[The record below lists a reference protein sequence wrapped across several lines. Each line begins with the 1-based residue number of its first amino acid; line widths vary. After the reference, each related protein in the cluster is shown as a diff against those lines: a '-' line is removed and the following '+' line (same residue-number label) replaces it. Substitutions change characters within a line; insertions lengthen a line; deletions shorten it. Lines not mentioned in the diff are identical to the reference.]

1 MHAVLVMDD
10 PRPLRLFGS
19 ELSPYSVKVR
29 SYLRYKRIPHRWVV
43 RDSTTLAEFQRHAR
57 LPLIP
62 LVLAPDGT
70 AMQDSTP
77 IIDAL
82 EARHPE
88 PSIHPAEPAL
98 AFLSALIEEYADE
111 WGNKPMFHYRWFYEP
126 DQASA
131 AERIARETMPGAT
144 AEALGGA
151 CEMIRQRMVPRLSFV
166 GSSAQTKDLIEG
178 SFRRQLAILE
188 AHLARRRYLF
198 GDRPAL
204 ADFGLFAQ
212 LYQCSTD
219 PTPGALMRQRAPGV
233 LDWVAR
239 MLEPRAEGEF
249 ESWPRLEPTLAPLL
263 RDEVGAVFFP
273 WTLANARALAGGEK
287 EFTVELGGRP
297 FSEETQRYHAKSL
310 GALRARYAAVADR
323 STLDPTLR
331 ATGCFAA
338 LQAAA

>member
-1 MHAVLVMDD
+1 MDD

-19 ELSPYSVKVR
+19 ELSPFSVKVR
-29 SYLRYKRIPHRWVV
+29 SYLRYKRIPHEWVV

-88 PSIHPAEPAL
+88 PSIHPSEPAL

-111 WGNKPMFHYRWFYEP
+111 WDNKPMFHYRWFYEP
-126 DQASA
+126 DQVSA
-131 AERIARETMPGAT
+131 ADRIARETMPGAT
-144 AEALGGA
+144 EEALGGA

-166 GSSAQTKDLIEG
+166 GSSEQTKDLIEG

-188 AHLARRRYLF
+188 VHLAQRRYLF
-198 GDRPAL
+198 GDRPAF

-219 PTPGALMRQRAPGV
+219 PTPAALMRRSAPGV
-233 LDWVAR
+233 LAWVAR
-239 MLEPRAEGEF
+239 MLAPRTEGEF
-249 ESWPRLEPTLAPLL
+249 ETWPRLEPTLAPLL
-263 RDEVGAVFFP
+263 REEVGAVFLP
-273 WTLANARALAGGEK
+273 WTLANARAIAAGEK
-287 EFTVELGGRP
+287 EFSVELGGRP
-297 FSEETQRYHAKSL
+297 FSQETQRYHAKSL
-310 GALRARYAAVADR
+310 GALRVRYAGLVDR
-323 STLDPTLR
+323 SALDPILR
-331 ATGCFAA
+331 ATGCFEA

>member
-1 MHAVLVMDD
+1 MDD

-29 SYLRYKRIPHRWVV
+29 SYLRFKRLPHDWVV
-43 RDSTTLAEFQRHAR
+43 RDSSTLAEFQRHAR

-88 PSIHPAEPAL
+88 PSIHPADPAL

-126 DQASA
+126 DQVSA
-131 AERIARETMPGAT
+131 AERIARETMPDAT
-144 AEALGGA
+144 AEARAGA

-166 GSSAQTKDLIEG
+166 GSSEQTRDLIEG
-178 SFRRQLAILE
+178 SFQRQLAILE
-188 AHLARRRYLF
+188 PHLVGRRYLF

-219 PTPGALMRQRAPGV
+219 PTPGAIMRRSAPHV
-233 LDWVAR
+233 LAWVAR
-239 MLEPRAEGEF
+239 MLGPRAEGEF
-249 ESWPRLEPTLAPLL
+249 ETWAHLEPTLAPLL
-263 RDEVGAVFFP
+263 LEEVSAVFLP
-273 WTLANARALAGGEK
+273 WTTANARALAAGEK
-287 EFTVELGGRP
+287 EFTAELGGRP
-297 FSEETQRYHAKSL
+297 FAQETQRYHAKSL
-310 GALRARYAAVADR
+310 GALRARYAGLGDR
-323 STLDPTLR
+323 SALDVILR
-331 ATGCFAA
+331 ATGCLDA
-338 LQAAA
+338 LQPVAPPSRG

>member
-1 MHAVLVMDD
+1 MDD

-19 ELSPYSVKVR
+19 ELSPFSVKVR
-29 SYLRYKRIPHRWVV
+29 SYLRYKRIPHEWVV

-88 PSIHPAEPAL
+88 PSIHPSEPAL

-111 WGNKPMFHYRWFYEP
+111 WDNKPMFHYRWFYEP
-126 DQASA
+126 DQVSA
-131 AERIARETMPGAT
+131 ADRIARETMPGAT
-144 AEALGGA
+144 EEALGGA

-166 GSSAQTKDLIEG
+166 GSSEQTKDLIEG

-188 AHLARRRYLF
+188 VHVAQRRYLF
-198 GDRPAL
+198 GDRPAF

-219 PTPGALMRQRAPGV
+219 PTPGALMRRSAPGV
-233 LDWVAR
+233 LAWVAR
-239 MLEPRAEGEF
+239 MLDPRAEGEF
-249 ESWPRLEPTLAPLL
+249 ESWSRLEPTLAPLL
-263 RDEVGAVFFP
+263 REEVGAVFLP
-273 WTLANARALAGGEK
+273 WTLANARAIAAGEK
-287 EFTVELGGRP
+287 EFSVELGGRP
-297 FSEETQRYHAKSL
+297 FSQETQRYHAKSL
-310 GALRARYAAVADR
+310 GALRVRYAGLVDR
-323 STLDPTLR
+323 SALDPILR
-331 ATGCFAA
+331 ATGCFEA

>member
-1 MHAVLVMDD
+1 
-10 PRPLRLFGS
+10 
-19 ELSPYSVKVR
+19 VKVR
-29 SYLRYKRIPHRWVV
+29 SYLRYKRIPHDWVL
-43 RDSTTLAEFQRHAR
+43 RDSNTLEEFQRHAR

-88 PSIHPAEPAL
+88 PSIHPPDPAG

-126 DQASA
+126 DQVSA
-131 AERIARETMPGAT
+131 AERIARETMPDAT
-144 AEALGGA
+144 AEARAGA

-166 GSSAQTKDLIEG
+166 GSSELTRDVIEG
-178 SFRRQLAILE
+178 SFRRQLTILE
-188 AHLARRRYLF
+188 AHLVGRRYLF

-219 PTPGALMRQRAPGV
+219 PTPGALMRRTAPGV
-233 LDWVAR
+233 LGWITR
-239 MLEPRAEGEF
+239 MLEPGAEGEF
-249 ESWPRLEPTLAPLL
+249 EPWTRLAPTLAPLL
-263 RDEVGAVFFP
+263 REEVAAVFFP
-273 WTLANARALAGGEK
+273 WTMANARALAAGEK
-287 EFTVELGGRP
+287 EFTVEIGGRP
-297 FSEETQRYHAKSL
+297 FTQETQRYHAKSL
-310 GALRARYAAVADR
+310 GALRARYAGLGDR
-323 STLDPTLR
+323 SALDVILR
-331 ATGCFAA
+331 TAGCFDA
-338 LQAAA
+338 LQPVAPPRG

>member
-1 MHAVLVMDD
+1 MDD

-29 SYLRYKRIPHRWVV
+29 SYLRYKGIPHDWVL

-77 IIDAL
+77 IIEAL

-88 PSIHPAEPAL
+88 PSIHPPDRAL

-111 WGNKPMFHYRWFYEP
+111 WGNKPMFHYRWIYEP
-126 DQASA
+126 DQLSA
-131 AERIARETMPGAT
+131 AERIVRETMPDAT
-144 AEALGGA
+144 AEARAGA
-151 CEMIRQRMVPRLSFV
+151 CEMVRQRMVPRLRFV
-166 GSSAQTKDLIEG
+166 GSSEQTQDVIEG

-188 AHLARRRYLF
+188 AHLVGRRYLF

-219 PTPGALMRQRAPGV
+219 PTPGALMRRSAPGV
-233 LDWVAR
+233 VAWVGR

-249 ESWPRLEPTLAPLL
+249 EAWTRLEPTLAPLL
-263 RDEVGAVFFP
+263 RDEVTAVFLP
-273 WTLANARALAGGEK
+273 WTLANARALAAGEK

-297 FSEETQRYHAKSL
+297 FSQETQRYHAKSL
-310 GALRARYAAVADR
+310 GALRARYAGLSDR
-323 STLDPTLR
+323 SALDLILR
-331 ATGCFAA
+331 ATGCLDA
-338 LQAAA
+338 LQPVAPASRG

>member
-1 MHAVLVMDD
+1 MDD

-19 ELSPYSVKVR
+19 ELSPFSVKVR
-29 SYLRYKRIPHRWVV
+29 SYLRYKRIPHEWVV

-88 PSIHPAEPAL
+88 PSIHPSEPAL

-111 WGNKPMFHYRWFYEP
+111 WDNKPMFHYRWFYEP
-126 DQASA
+126 DQVSA
-131 AERIARETMPGAT
+131 ADRIARETMPGAT
-144 AEALGGA
+144 EEALGGA
-151 CEMIRQRMVPRLSFV
+151 WEMIRQRMVPRLSFV
-166 GSSAQTKDLIEG
+166 GSSEQTKDLIEG

-188 AHLARRRYLF
+188 VHLAQRRYLF
-198 GDRPAL
+198 GDRPAF

-219 PTPGALMRQRAPGV
+219 PTPGALMRRSAPGV
-233 LDWVAR
+233 LAWVAR
-239 MLEPRAEGEF
+239 MLDPRAEGEF
-249 ESWPRLEPTLAPLL
+249 ESWSRLEPTLAPLL
-263 RDEVGAVFFP
+263 REEVGAVFLP
-273 WTLANARALAGGEK
+273 WTLANARAIAAGEK
-287 EFTVELGGRP
+287 EFSVELGGRP
-297 FSEETQRYHAKSL
+297 FSQETQRYHAKSL
-310 GALRARYAAVADR
+310 GALRVRYAGLVDR
-323 STLDPTLR
+323 SALDPILR
-331 ATGCFAA
+331 ATGCFEA